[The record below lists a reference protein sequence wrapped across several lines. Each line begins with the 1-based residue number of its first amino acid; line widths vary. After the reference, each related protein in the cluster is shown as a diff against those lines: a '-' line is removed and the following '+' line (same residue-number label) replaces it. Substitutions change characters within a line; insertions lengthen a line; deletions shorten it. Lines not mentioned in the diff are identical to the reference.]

1 MAKGK
6 VKKQRSFSFILL
18 VVIVAFVV
26 YFAVSLVSSAKEIQ
40 SKQAEIDELQ
50 SQCDERLAENEELQE
65 VIDSGDKDE
74 YIKQVAR
81 EKYGYIM
88 PGDRVYQD
96 IASGE

>member
-1 MAKGK
+1 MAKSK
-6 VKKQRSFSFILL
+6 AKKQRSVSFILI

-40 SKQAEIDELQ
+40 SKQAEVDELQ
-50 SQCDERLAENEELQE
+50 AQCNEQLAENEELQD

-74 YIKQVAR
+74 YIQQVAR
-81 EKYGYIM
+81 VKYGYIM